1 MALTPEQEQEL
12 KEFLSKLAH
21 ELRSPLASIVG
32 YSELILMDEEAE
44 LSDDIRQD
52 IKAIYKN
59 STIMQEIIE
68 KIQDFQELLAE
79 DS

>member
-68 KIQDFQELLAE
+68 KIQDFRELLAE